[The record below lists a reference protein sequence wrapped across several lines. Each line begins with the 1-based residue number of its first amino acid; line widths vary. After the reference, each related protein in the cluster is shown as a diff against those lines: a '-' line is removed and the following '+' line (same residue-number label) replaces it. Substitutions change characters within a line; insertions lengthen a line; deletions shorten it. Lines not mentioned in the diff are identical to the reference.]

1 MSVDL
6 IPADQVRDVTAR
18 ILAARQR
25 VVDTSTVAPPEGG
38 GAEYWE
44 PVFERNAAEVLAAM
58 PSVTLRAGFAVHYR
72 FFGVQGR
79 DLLVRPFIARADT
92 DVSSIRRLIDWRAAP
107 DSRAAQL
114 GSGASQDVELLY
126 RHFRFPHTA
135 LGFFEYWMVMQ
146 EIWASQRW
154 AHSHLI
160 ASTAELSQITSAPG
174 WEIVEPVQSYE
185 LAVVVSGA
193 TARIAAL
200 VESPLERFTIQL
212 EQIEIAA
219 DQSLRYGA
227 PVVVATG
234 PRGYA
239 A

>member
-1 MSVDL
+1 MSVEH
-6 IPADQVRDVTAR
+6 IPAAQVRELRDR

-25 VVDTSTVAPPEGG
+25 VVDASPVVPADGG
-38 GAEYWE
+38 DAGYWQAI
-44 PVFERNAAEVLAAM
+44 FERNAAEVLAAV
-58 PSVTLRAGFAVHYR
+58 PSVALPPGVVVRYR
-72 FFGVQGR
+72 FFGLQGR
-79 DLLVRPFIARADT
+79 DLLVRPFAARADT
-92 DVSSIRRLIDWRAAP
+92 DVDTIRRLIDWHAAP

-114 GSGASQDVELLY
+114 GSGASQDVDLLY

-135 LGFFEYWMVMQ
+135 TGYFEYWMVMQ
-146 EIWASQRW
+146 EVWASQRW

-160 ASTAELSQITSAPG
+160 ASAAELSQITSAPG
-174 WEIVEPVQSYE
+174 WEVVEPVQSYE
-185 LAVVVSGA
+185 LAVVVTA
-193 TARIAAL
+193 PTARIAAL

-212 EQIEIAA
+212 EQIEVGA

-227 PVVVATG
+227 PIVVATG